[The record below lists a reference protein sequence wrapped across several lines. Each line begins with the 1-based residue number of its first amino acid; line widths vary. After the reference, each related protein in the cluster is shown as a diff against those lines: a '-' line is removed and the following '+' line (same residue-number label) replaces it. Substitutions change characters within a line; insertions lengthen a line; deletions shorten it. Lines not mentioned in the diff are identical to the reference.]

1 MQHIPERMEPVFSFF
16 ILVNAYAFFVAQLT
30 RVFRHHGKKRGSF
43 LLSNLVA
50 LGAALLALL
59 FAAQL

>member
-1 MQHIPERMEPVFSFF
+1 MEPVFSFF

-30 RVFRHHGKKRGSF
+30 RVVRQHGKKRGSF

-50 LGAALLALL
+50 GGAALLALL